1 MPMQEDN
8 RYHNIF
14 LADDDD
20 DDRLIFTEAL
30 KEVAPLCNCRAVA
43 NGKELIEKLQ
53 QSESLPDIIFLDINM
68 PLINGFECLAELK
81 KRKKYAHIPVVILST
96 ASNNSVFETAH
107 ALGADAFLVK
117 PISHKELV
125 DKLKY
130 VLQMDLKPPNQSN
143 ADYAGFPV
151 K

>member
-1 MPMQEDN
+1 MQKDN
-8 RYHNIF
+8 GYCHFF

-30 KEVAPLCNCRAVA
+30 REVSPFSSCQTVA
-43 NGKELIEKLQ
+43 NGKEAVEKL
-53 QSESLPDIIFLDINM
+53 ERTEALPDIIFLDINM
-68 PLINGFECLAELK
+68 PLLNGFECLAELK
-81 KRKKYAHIPVVILST
+81 KRKKFAHIPVVILST

-107 ALGADAFLVK
+107 ALGADAFLIK
-117 PISHKELV
+117 PNSHRELV

-130 VLQMDLKPPNQSN
+130 VLEMDITPSRPFDT
-143 ADYAGFPV
+143 DYSSFPV